1 MLVAEGAF
9 EIATDPEATLW
20 DLAAPA
26 LIVQEAGG
34 TFTSIYGDPSPGAG
48 SGLASNG
55 LLHDKV
61 RATLGI

>member
-20 DLAAPA
+20 DLAAPC

-34 TFTSIYGDPSPGAG
+34 TFTAISGEKTASGG
-48 SGLASNG
+48 SGFATNG
-55 LLHDKV
+55 VLHETARKLI
-61 RATLGI
+61 AE